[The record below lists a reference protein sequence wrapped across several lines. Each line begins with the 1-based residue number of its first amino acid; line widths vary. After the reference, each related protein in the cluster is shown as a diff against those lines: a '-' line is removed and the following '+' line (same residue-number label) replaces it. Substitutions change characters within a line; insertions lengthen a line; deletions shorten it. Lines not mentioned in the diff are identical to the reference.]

1 MSSNGLRRNPR
12 SAAGIALAALALGLT
27 ALGGG
32 QAVAAPQDGAETP
45 SLGTVL
51 QKGDTLA
58 AVSDPFVIK
67 NNNGKCLEIT
77 SSSTANG
84 ADAQQWTCKGQ
95 AGAVW
100 RFKPAGDGFYYFVNE
115 HSKKC
120 LEIEGSSTK
129 NGANAQQWTCNGQ
142 AGAKWKWQE
151 TRSGDGMTRYLFKNH
166 SGKYLEITNSSTANG
181 ANAQQW
187 ENKGQSGALW
197 Y

>member
-12 SAAGIALAALALGLT
+12 SAAGIGLAALALGLT

-45 SLGTVL
+45 SLLTVF
-51 QKGDTLA
+51 KKNALA
-58 AVSDPFVIK
+58 ATSDPFIIT
-67 NNNGKCLEIT
+67 NNSGKCLEIT

-100 RFKPAGDGFYYFVNE
+100 RFKSTSDGFVNIVNE
-115 HSKKC
+115 NSKKC
-120 LEIEGSSTK
+120 LEITSSSTA
-129 NGANAQQWTCNGQ
+129 NGADAQQWTCKGQ
-142 AGAKWKWQE
+142 AGAKWKVALIR
-151 TRSGDGMTRYLFKNH
+151 TSDGKERLLFVNH
-166 SGKYLEITNSSTANG
+166 SGKVLEITGSSTANG

-187 ENKGQSGALW
+187 EYKGQASAKW